1 MQTLKVIAIL
11 IIIGF
16 LFIRNAQSQTRQYNE
31 SYTYTVLVDNFSGT
45 SLDRTK
51 WRVENAYKRDL
62 GLLKDTPATLRVQ
75 NDNLELTMISC
86 PNCTAGSYQGNYAGA
101 EVVSLIPFQNG
112 IFECRAKYAQ
122 GAGSWPSF
130 WMIGG
135 DGAPCPPSGYA
146 NEIDIAENFNGGIS
160 SILEHNIHHY
170 HPSTDCVNSVYHPV
184 DHVNYSFN
192 ANNLYHVF
200 KCIRTPTKI
209 SYYVDGNLK
218 HEISN
223 TGQICSATGKIWFP
237 EFNLNVFLS
246 QQISQPHNI
255 LGQEISPV
263 TPQTS
268 YFDYAKVKQ
277 FFLSPEITLSSNI
290 ICSSGTAL
298 MDVAT
303 EATNITWALTPSNL
317 FNGATTGT
325 GKSVVI
331 TAASTA
337 QGKGKITY
345 SFNMSNDQANPKEI
359 YTATKDIWIKG
370 PDPSEMTFDVYK
382 SNGVRAT
389 KVGNTFLM
397 CANTTYQIYIMNSGP
412 VPLSNYTWTIPSA
425 WTRNYTSQNII
436 SIYTNSS
443 PGGQVIVT
451 ATNTAS
457 GCNNTIQPITGY
469 MGSTTNCG
477 TYLMAFTPNP
487 STSESSLVLSAD
499 GEKIV
504 DENTQ
509 WEFEV
514 YDQQQTLKVK
524 SAQIKGNQSKINTSN
539 WKDGIYLVRVK
550 IGDELISEKLVVK
563 H

>member
-1 MQTLKVIAIL
+1 
-11 IIIGF
+11 
-16 LFIRNAQSQTRQYNE
+16 
-31 SYTYTVLVDNFSGT
+31 
-45 SLDRTK
+45 
-51 WRVENAYKRDL
+51 
-62 GLLKDTPATLRVQ
+62 
-75 NDNLELTMISC
+75 
-86 PNCTAGSYQGNYAGA
+86 
-101 EVVSLIPFQNG
+101 
-112 IFECRAKYAQ
+112 
-122 GAGSWPSF
+122 
-130 WMIGG
+130 
-135 DGAPCPPSGYA
+135 
-146 NEIDIAENFNGGIS
+146 
-160 SILEHNIHHY
+160 
-170 HPSTDCVNSVYHPV
+170 
-184 DHVNYSFN
+184 
-192 ANNLYHVF
+192 
-200 KCIRTPTKI
+200 
-209 SYYVDGNLK
+209 
-218 HEISN
+218 
-223 TGQICSATGKIWFP
+223 
-237 EFNLNVFLS
+237 
-246 QQISQPHNI
+246 
-255 LGQEISPV
+255 
-263 TPQTS
+263 
-268 YFDYAKVKQ
+268 
-277 FFLSPEITLSSNI
+277 
-290 ICSSGTAL
+290 
-298 MDVAT
+298 MDVASN
-303 EATNITWALTPSNL
+303 ATNITWALTPSTL

-325 GKSVVI
+325 GKNVNIIPSS
-331 TAASTA
+331 AY

-345 SFNMSNDQANPKEI
+345 TFSMPSGETFTANKE
-359 YTATKDIWIKG
+359 IWIKG
-370 PDPSEMTFDVYK
+370 PDASEMTFDVYK
-382 SNGVRAT
+382 SNGVRAMQ
-389 KVGNTFLM
+389 VGNTFLL
-397 CANTTYQIYIMNSGP
+397 CPNTTYQIYIMNSGS
-412 VPLSNYTWTIPSA
+412 VPLSNYIWTIPSA